1 MAIEWSVFDPE
12 DFTHVADLMESA
24 IDQIN
29 EGSKTSKDLEG
40 LGNARLRA
48 LLSNNVNIIIAALRI
63 AGDKTDG

>member
-1 MAIEWSVFDPE
+1 
-12 DFTHVADLMESA
+12 MESA